1 MKAPDE
7 KGKGLLPRGDRLAI
21 ERTLLANERTFLAY
35 FRTSVVFL
43 TSGVAVLHLEFF
55 AEIRQ
60 ISFFLIVASPVV
72 LLAGVWRLFVVRRRV
87 HAYYSEANRAATP
100 SDAGPD

>member
-1 MKAPDE
+1 MRSRSQPEVSTPSITRDWARSRGGRPFPWRISRMAWNPHGGSWMKAPDE

-60 ISFFLIVASPVV
+60 I
-72 LLAGVWRLFVVRRRV
+72 
-87 HAYYSEANRAATP
+87 
-100 SDAGPD
+100 